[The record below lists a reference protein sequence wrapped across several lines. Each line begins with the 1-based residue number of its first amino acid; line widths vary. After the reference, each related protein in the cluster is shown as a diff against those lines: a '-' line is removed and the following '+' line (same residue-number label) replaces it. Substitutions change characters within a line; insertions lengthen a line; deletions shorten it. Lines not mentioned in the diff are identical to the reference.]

1 MNKSNKIMVYIQGYL
16 IFTIVSYIIMYTN
29 EYNNI
34 LYTTLYSLMNFFML
48 FMGFF
53 PNWKSTK
60 VSEKIKKRYE
70 YDNMEFFLIACAII
84 SIIISINNV
93 LSFYDSTADLI
104 KYITNP
110 GAAYEYV
117 KLQRYRG
124 VVNEYAAQANPL
136 IGIILNI
143 LTFTKFIVIN
153 FTIIYWKKL
162 TKINKVIC
170 CSSIVI
176 NLIQSFLIGAMINV
190 GAYFMSVFPLI
201 VYGAEK
207 SKKKILPKL
216 KRYGIIVLSA
226 FVLIYFMG
234 TRFVQYESGN
244 MFSIILAGIE
254 ELMFYIAHGYVGLS
268 FCLQL
273 PFKPTWGQTT
283 FRGLATFF
291 LPKLGI
297 QSNFSSSY
305 LVRSEMQNGWKSL
318 QVWSTIFPWLASDF
332 TFILVPF
339 IMFITGVFMKKV
351 WIHAR
356 EDENP
361 FAFVMM
367 GQMIIF
373 CFMIP
378 ANNQLFHT
386 FGNAMGTILL
396 FLLYRRSVKGG
407 KRIKLR

>member
-1 MNKSNKIMVYIQGYL
+1 MKKSNRIMLYIQIYL
-16 IFTIVSYIIMYTN
+16 GFTLISYIMMYSR

-34 LYTTLYSLMNFFML
+34 LITTLYSLMNFFML
-48 FMGFF
+48 GIGFF
-53 PNWKSTK
+53 LNWKNNKSIINW
-60 VSEKIKKRYE
+60 SEHSYDKIR
-70 YDNMEFFLIACAII
+70 FFLIFCAII

-93 LSFYDSTADLI
+93 LSFYDSSSDLL

-124 VVNEYAAQANPL
+124 ITNEYASNANPL
-136 IGIILNI
+136 IGVILNV
-143 LTFTKFIVIN
+143 LTFTKYFVLS
-153 FTIIYWKKL
+153 FTIIYWKKMPKHEKML
-162 TKINKVIC
+162 
-170 CSSIVI
+170 CSISILV

-190 GAYFMSVFPLI
+190 GAYFMSAFPLI
-201 VYGAEK
+201 IFFAEK
-207 SKKKILPKL
+207 EKGKIISMIKK
-216 KRYGIIVLSA
+216 YGIVLLFA

-234 TRFVQYESGN
+234 TRFVEYETGN
-244 MFSIILAGIE
+244 LLSIIYIGIK

-283 FRGLATFF
+283 FRGLATVI

-297 QSNFSSSY
+297 ASNFTDSY
-305 LVRSEMQNGWKSL
+305 LVRNEMVNGWESL

-332 TFILVPF
+332 TFILIPF
-339 IMFITGVFMKKV
+339 LMFFIGVFMKKV
-351 WIHAR
+351 WKHAK
-356 EDENP
+356 EDNNP

-367 GQMIIF
+367 GQMMIF

-386 FGNAMGTILL
+386 FGNAMGTL
-396 FLLYRRSVKGG
+396 FIYYLYRKSVKGG
-407 KRIKLR
+407 KKIKLK